1 MSQVRG
7 QGLGLIPTLQTME
20 MMTTQFME
28 FTSLL
33 IFYFISKLLDGDEK
47 VDENVMEI
55 KDER

>member
-1 MSQVRG
+1 MSQVR
-7 QGLGLIPTLQTME
+7 GLGLIPTLQTME

-33 IFYFISKLLDGDEK
+33 IFYFISKLLDGHEK